1 MLRIALIIGIILNS
15 MWLGIIIGATAA
27 KADTQCYMVNGKFT
41 CCTRV
46 GNYTSCT

>member
-1 MLRIALIIGIILNS
+1 MLRMILIAVGIVIS
-15 MWLGIIIGATAA
+15 TAA
-27 KADTQCYMVNGKFT
+27 LAGDTQCYMVNGKFT